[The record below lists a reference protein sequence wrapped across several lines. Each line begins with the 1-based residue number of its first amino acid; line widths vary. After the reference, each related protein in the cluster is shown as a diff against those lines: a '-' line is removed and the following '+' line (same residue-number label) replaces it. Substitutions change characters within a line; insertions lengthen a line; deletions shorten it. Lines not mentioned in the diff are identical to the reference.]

1 MSISER
7 DEKVEQALAKL
18 VDLDSIILRPKPGD
32 PAASLDLP
40 AGAERRIALL
50 EHQELEQQIKQA
62 PADPLPYVKLA
73 KLYQSQGRW
82 KDTLRV
88 LEAGVQHNA
97 DYEPLVELREDL
109 LLAAAEREQTEAH
122 QAHLQ
127 RPTAESALHC
137 EGRERNLAE
146 EQLRFCQQRLARHP
160 EQTEL
165 KLRWARALRALGR
178 YEDAIQ
184 LLNGATLPS
193 SLRARAQY
201 ELGLNYQLSGRAL
214 QAISHFRQAALFRDP
229 APPPDIQQAAL
240 KAGMELAEKLHMIET
255 ALHFGGEWLQL
266 PAAPT
271 DMLRKRLAALQQQP
285 R

>member
-1 MSISER
+1 MSTAER

-18 VDLDSIILRPKPGD
+18 ADLDSVILRPKPSD
-32 PAASLDLP
+32 PSAALDTT
-40 AGAERRIALL
+40 AGADRRIALL
-50 EHQELEQQIKQA
+50 EHQELEQQIKHA

-109 LLAAAEREQTEAH
+109 LLAAAEKERDEALH
-122 QAHLQ
+122 AHLQ
-127 RPTAESALHC
+127 RPTAESALQC

-146 EQLRFCQQRLARHP
+146 EQLRFCRQRLARHP
-160 EQTEL
+160 AQTEL
-165 KLRWARALRALGR
+165 KLMWAKALRMLGR
-178 YEDAIQ
+178 YEEAIH
-184 LLNGATLPS
+184 LWNAIPLPS
-193 SLRARAQY
+193 SLRARVQY

-229 APPPDIQQAAL
+229 APPADIKLAAL

-266 PAAPT
+266 PTAPT
-271 DMLRKRLAALQQQP
+271 EMLRKRLLALQQHP